1 MVPMP
6 LPWMAAKIVLR
17 ATADLRPHAGNARVH
32 SEAQLEQIKASMLA
46 FGFTNPLLV
55 DEHGVLIAGHGR
67 LDAALALGIAKVPV
81 IVLKHLDAAQK
92 EALRLADNRI
102 AENATWDQALLRD
115 ALAGLQ
121 QAGEVDL
128 LAIGFSQDEIG
139 AILAAAQDTVDDG
152 DAPVDQDDADGNAAV
167 GAGGS
172 TGADARDAADSAI
185 DEPDPADTMPEPP
198 RAAVT
203 RPGDL
208 WLLGEHRLLCGDST
222 DAACVTRVMGADRAA
237 LLFTSPPY
245 GNQRAYT
252 TGGITDWDA
261 LMQGVCQ
268 HLPLVLADDGQV
280 LVNLGLIHR
289 DGEWQPY
296 WQDWLG
302 WMRSAGWRR
311 FGWYV
316 WDQGPGLPG
325 DWNGRLAPS
334 FEFVFH
340 FNQVACQ
347 PNKII
352 PCRWA
357 GHVNDSHGGMRA
369 KDGTVGEWCHAGQ
382 EVQQMRIPDNVLRIT
397 RHKARGIEIEHPAV
411 FPVKL
416 PEFLMRAY
424 ADEDDVV
431 FEPFAGSGTT
441 ILAGQRTGRQV
452 RAIELAPAY
461 VDLAIAR
468 WKLLFSEV
476 PVTLADDG
484 RDYDA
489 VAASRGMPAD
499 AMEAADAA

>member
-1 MVPMP
+1 
-6 LPWMAAKIVLR
+6 MAAKIVLR
-17 ATADLRPHAGNARVH
+17 PAAELRPHGGNARVH
-32 SEAQLEQIKASMLA
+32 SPAQLEQIKASMLA

-55 DEHGVLIAGHGR
+55 DEDGVLIAGHGR
-67 LDAALALGIAKVPV
+67 LEAALALGIAKVPV
-81 IVLKHLDAAQK
+81 IVLKHLGAAQK

-121 QAGEVDL
+121 QAGEIDL
-128 LAIGFSQDEIG
+128 LAIGFSGDEIG
-139 AILAAAQDTVDDG
+139 AILAAAHEAVTDG
-152 DAPVDQDDADGNAAV
+152 DAPTEQDDADGDADGTEAGDAEGGAA
-167 GAGGS
+167 A
-172 TGADARDAADSAI
+172 
-185 DEPDPADTMPEPP
+185 DPADAAPEPP

-208 WLLGEHRLLCGDST
+208 WLLGEHRLLCGDSA
-222 DAACVTRVMGADRAA
+222 DAASVARVMADDRAV

-245 GNQRAYT
+245 GSQRNYT
-252 TGGITDWDA
+252 TGGIADWDA
-261 LMQGVCQ
+261 LMRGVFK
-268 HLPLVLADDGQV
+268 HAGDVLVTDGQV
-280 LVNLGLIHR
+280 LVNLGLTHH
-289 DGEWQPY
+289 DSEWQPY
-296 WQDWLG
+296 WQGWLD

-334 FEFVFH
+334 FEFLFH
-340 FNQVACQ
+340 FNRVTRQA
-347 PNKII
+347 NKII
-352 PCRWA
+352 PCKWA
-357 GHVNDSHGGMRA
+357 GDPLLMSGLRRA
-369 KDGTVGEWCHAGQ
+369 DGTMSGNSHEGRPIQ
-382 EVQQMRIPDNVLRIT
+382 DFRIPDNVLRIT
-397 RHKARGIEIEHPAV
+397 RHKQRGIETEHPAV

-424 ADEDDVV
+424 ADEGDVV
-431 FEPFAGSGTT
+431 FEPFCGSGTT
-441 ILAGQRTGRQV
+441 ILAGQRAGRQV

-468 WKLLFSEV
+468 WKHLHPDL
-476 PVTLADDG
+476 PVTLDGDG

-489 VAASRGMPAD
+489 IAAERGVPAD